1 MGSFEV
7 FYHQLKK
14 YTGNDECVVI
24 PEGITEIKDYA
35 FSDCS
40 SLQKIIIPDHVTD
53 IGDYAFYECRCL
65 EEIEISSSVRYMGQ
79 GVFCRC
85 NSLKK
90 VVLPQYLTSVSR
102 LMFYHCVS
110 LEEVILPPAC
120 RTIGKS
126 AFEKCYSLKEL
137 HLPETVRTLEDN
149 AFDDCIGL
157 QKLDLPASLETIGDH
172 AFFSCGALRKLVI
185 GSDIR
190 AIGTGAFET
199 GGRIS
204 VSIMSDLQLHSSM
217 FETNWNMNWNF
228 GVNRHYNG
236 RNEDNYQLF
245 DSYLENVQFHEW
257 KPTAVIVLLV
267 NYLETYD
274 LHQDHSAYDEKLRE
288 NMDAC
293 LEFMIPNHRNTALET
308 GVRKHLI
315 TKETLQPYFPRIKD
329 RELRIRL
336 MDELS
341 DAEQTNTLDD
351 LLKLL

>member
-40 SLQKIIIPDHVTD
+40 SLKKIIIPDHVTD

-137 HLPETVRTLEDN
+137 HLPETVRTLEGN

-274 LHQDHSAYDEKLRE
+274 LHQDHSAYDEMLRE